1 MRQCVIA
8 EMFALWVLPLRAR
21 ERAVCDSPQDCKEA
35 RGLRGKR
42 GGGLAGK
49 EEVPRRISRVVWK
62 GEILPKGEVWKGGMI
77 CQEQDGN
84 AM

>member
-1 MRQCVIA
+1 MQ
-8 EMFALWVLPLRAR
+8 E
-21 ERAVCDSPQDCKEA
+21 
-35 RGLRGKR
+35 KR
-42 GGGLAGK
+42 RF
-49 EEVPRRISRVVWK
+49 PRRISGVVWK